1 MKEKDVKKK
10 NFLYAIMHAIFDLL
24 YKLPSACHFRQLS
37 VSSFDLLCTRQS
49 TKAKFEPKISAF
61 HYFLFS
67 SSQVFVKQT
76 YNTTK
81 GHYKFIEKSCLFIHM
96 WQSHTKH
103 YFMVHAMFGNELFL
117 YIKSIPINGLL
128 VFSSHLLAQIRPC
141 QMIIQ
146 SVLSYCLQPCAI
158 LSASL
163 LVSSRLWR
171 KFTWHENQ
179 HIFVSTQ
186 HRYTKRQKHT
196 SPPATKTCCNS
207 AIIVTEKSSI
217 NHHTYI
223 QGNTSYYPQF
233 S

>member
-1 MKEKDVKKK
+1 MDIINLQKRAV
-10 NFLYAIMHAIFDLL
+10 Y
-24 YKLPSACHFRQLS
+24 
-37 VSSFDLLCTRQS
+37 
-49 TKAKFEPKISAF
+49 
-61 HYFLFS
+61 
-67 SSQVFVKQT
+67 
-76 YNTTK
+76 
-81 GHYKFIEKSCLFIHM
+81 
-96 WQSHTKH
+96 
-103 YFMVHAMFGNELFL
+103 L
-117 YIKSIPINGLL
+117 YICGSPTQNIISWCMQCLEMNCFSTQINNNKWTTSISP
-128 VFSSHLLAQIRPC
+128 HLLAQIRPC

-146 SVLSYCLQPCAI
+146 SVLPYCLQPCAI

-179 HIFVSTQ
+179 HNFVSTQ

-217 NHHTYI
+217 NHHTYSL
-223 QGNTSYYPQF
+223 GNTSYYPQF